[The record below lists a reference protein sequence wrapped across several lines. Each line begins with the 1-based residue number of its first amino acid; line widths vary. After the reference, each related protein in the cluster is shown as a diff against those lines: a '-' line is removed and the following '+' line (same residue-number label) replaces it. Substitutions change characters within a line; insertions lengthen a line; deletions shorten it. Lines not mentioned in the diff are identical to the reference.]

1 MERLESNF
9 RAQRQRGPWQVSGD
23 RLGYAF
29 SLVTRITLPMT
40 NRVAY
45 APHDF
50 QKMCKQAER
59 DHESKK
65 LVLLMERVK
74 RQIAARQNPGARG
87 EASRPPIGATGVES
101 GLRLPSRSV
110 PLER

>member
-1 MERLESNF
+1 
-9 RAQRQRGPWQVSGD
+9 
-23 RLGYAF
+23 
-29 SLVTRITLPMT
+29 MT

-45 APHDF
+45 APQDF

-74 RQIAARQNPGARG
+74 RQIAERENPALKSERKGNSAL
-87 EASRPPIGATGVES
+87 SPDS
-101 GLRLPSRSV
+101 GILRLPSRSV